1 MESSPPA
8 WGAWA
13 QRAKMPPSRSRC
25 RRAFSA
31 LSILPVPTPALP
43 QPQADGRSPAGDAG
57 SWSSGGDACG
67 QLKIS
72 PSRTPGRTWPS
83 CRHKILIGGSSA
95 APSHWPRDKPSA
107 GRGRKRQREG
117 AAPLTA
123 GMGGRHRVLRA
134 RRAPAALLL
143 LGLQMLAP
151 GVKLWLLSGRSRRV
165 LRLSAS
171 SLAGSSATWKTTG
184 VSLVWSGLDPFC
196 LPGPSSCKCTR
207 VEGGAG
213 TCLPLPGWGFGGNH
227 APGQGHPDSAVGLS
241 LSSPLRALSQEGV
254 RREGECGKE
263 TALPAA
269 LLILSLAEDSGGRR
283 RWVMVGRCCSMS
295 PAAWDLDE
303 PVSMETAPANI
314 PRAR

>member
-227 APGQGHPDSAVGLS
+227 APGLCRGAEPLLPTQ
-241 LSSPLRALSQEGV
+241 SPVSRGSEKGRGVWEGNSPP
-254 RREGECGKE
+254 C
-263 TALPAA
+263 
-269 LLILSLAEDSGGRR
+269 
-283 RWVMVGRCCSMS
+283 S
-295 PAAWDLDE
+295 PADSLLGRGFWW
-303 PVSMETAPANI
+303 PAEVGDGGTLLFHVPSSLG
-314 PRAR
+314 PR

>member
-13 QRAKMPPSRSRC
+13 QRAEMPPSRSRC

-31 LSILPVPTPALP
+31 LSIVPVPTPALP

-67 QLKIS
+67 RLKIS
-72 PSRTPGRTWPS
+72 PSRTPGRAWPS

-117 AAPLTA
+117 AASLAA

-143 LGLQMLAP
+143 LGLQTLAP
-151 GVKLWLLSGRSRRV
+151 GVKLWFLSGRSRRV

-196 LPGPSSCKCTR
+196 LPGPPSCKCTR
-207 VEGGAG
+207 VGGGPGPSCHCQGGDLGAIMPQDRVTRLCRGAEPLVPAQSRLSRGSEKGRGAWEGNSPA
-213 TCLPLPGWGFGGNH
+213 CSPAH
-227 APGQGHPDSAVGLS
+227 
-241 LSSPLRALSQEGV
+241 SPLGRGFWWLTEVGD
-254 RREGECGKE
+254 GG
-263 TALPAA
+263 T
-269 LLILSLAEDSGGRR
+269 LLFHVPSSLG
-283 RWVMVGRCCSMS
+283 
-295 PAAWDLDE
+295 
-303 PVSMETAPANI
+303 
-314 PRAR
+314 PR